1 MNYFNLHTHKATTQT
16 DVLGLVNQYPNN
28 FNQTIPFY
36 SIGIH
41 PWYIEENRVEADLE
55 IIISQMQNK
64 NCLAIGECGLD
75 KRIEIDFDLQI
86 SVFEK
91 QLLLAE
97 KFQKP
102 VIVHCVAAFQEVIE
116 IKKRLKTTV
125 PLIIHGFSKNQQ
137 IAKSLIDSGFYLS
150 FGKYLL
156 QNPALKT
163 VFKTIPN
170 GRFFLETDTT
180 DNSIESVYAL
190 AAIYRNIEITELQ
203 NTINTNFKMVFG
215 ATITT
220 I

>member
-1 MNYFNLHTHKATTQT
+1 MKYFDLHTHKVSDHPA
-16 DVLGLVNQYPNN
+16 VLALVNQYPNN
-28 FNQTIPFY
+28 FDRTIPFY

-55 IIISQMQNK
+55 IIINQIQNK
-64 NCLAIGECGLD
+64 SCLAIGECGLD

-86 SVFEK
+86 AVFEK
-91 QLLLAE
+91 HLILAE
-97 KFQKP
+97 KFKKP
-102 VIVHCVAAFQEVIE
+102 VVIHCVAAFQEVIE

-137 IAKSLIDSGFYLS
+137 IAKSLIDNDFYLS

-163 VFKTIPN
+163 VLKTIPN
-170 GRFFLETDTT
+170 DLFFLETDTT

-190 AAIYRNIEITELQ
+190 AAKYKNIEITELQ
-203 NTINTNFKMVFG
+203 NTINANFKTVFG
-215 ATITT
+215 AITT